1 LITIIIF
8 QKNNY
13 FSKKENNSLAIMAN
27 ITEQN
32 LQEIQ
37 QMMIKDGVQGA
48 AFYSGIKKIIITL
61 K

>member
-1 LITIIIF
+1 
-8 QKNNY
+8 
-13 FSKKENNSLAIMAN
+13 MAN

-48 AFYSGIKKIIITL
+48 AFYSGIKKSY
-61 K
+61 